1 MKGALS
7 WRRAGEGIWAT
18 PRGAVLGEA
27 AAPVEVR
34 RTEPMPPGTA
44 QPGMVV
50 MGTIRPTLV
59 LAARCVAGYYRG
71 SSWRCSRPPMTAGAG
86 FAYPSGHDSGYW
98 QPRAGQLAEPGR

>member
-34 RTEPMPPGTA
+34 RTEPMPPGAA

-59 LAARCVAGYYRG
+59 LAAAVWLAT
-71 SSWRCSRPPMTAGAG
+71 TAGVVGA
-86 FAYPSGHDSGYW
+86 APA
-98 QPRAGQLAEPGR
+98 RR

>member
-59 LAARCVAGYYRG
+59 LAAAVWLAT
-71 SSWRCSRPPMTAGAG
+71 TAGVVGA
-86 FAYPSGHDSGYW
+86 APA
-98 QPRAGQLAEPGR
+98 RR